1 MDLINQLLNSQ
12 AFKDSVALHQQGHFA
27 EAKEGYL
34 QLLQTYPD
42 APPLLTALGT
52 LALQTGDIP
61 EGIRLIEQSLSLYP
75 QQPSALSNVANG
87 LSAIGRKAEALEKY
101 EQAIA
106 LFPDYTDAHY
116 NRGNLLL
123 ETQRYEEALASYD
136 RALAIQPDYV
146 LAHYNR
152 GLALKELGRFQ
163 ESLASNDAAIALK
176 PDYAEAHWNKAL
188 THLLLGDYATGWR
201 EYEWRWQRESGSASR
216 QTFKDLPR
224 PLWLGE
230 TPLAGKTL
238 LVTCEQG
245 LGDMI
250 QFCRF
255 LPILARQAREL
266 LVETPASLL
275 PLLQTLDGYFRW
287 IPEGGEVPDFDLYC
301 PLMSLPLALGARL
314 ETLPADI
321 PYLRAN
327 PDRQALWRSRLGPA
341 AGVRV
346 GLAWSGSSRHDHDH
360 KRSLGLDRL
369 RPLLGMQLEF
379 HALQKDIRAEDE
391 RLLSEFP
398 NLTIHRDQLH
408 DFADAAA
415 LVEEMDLVIS
425 VDTSLAHLSGALGK
439 PVWVLLPR
447 VPDFR
452 WLLDRDDSPW
462 YLTARLFRQ
471 PERGAWDAVIHEV
484 QLSLNRWLGERVPG

>member
-1 MDLINQLLNSQ
+1 MDRINQLLNSQ
-12 AFKDSVALHQQGHFA
+12 AFKDSVALHQQGHLA

-34 QLLQTYPD
+34 QLSQSYPN

-61 EGIRLIEQSLSLYP
+61 EGVRLIEQSLSLYP

-123 ETQRYEEALASYD
+123 ESRRYAEALASYD
-136 RALAIQPDYV
+136 RALEIQPDYV

-152 GLALKELGRFQ
+152 ALALKELGRFQ

-176 PDYAEAHWNKAL
+176 PDYAEAYWNKAL
-188 THLLLGDYATGWR
+188 THLLLGDYSTGWR
-201 EYEWRWQRESGSASR
+201 LYEWRWQRESGSASR
-216 QTFKDLPR
+216 QTYKNLPR

-255 LPILARQAREL
+255 LPIVARQARMVM
-266 LVETPASLL
+266 VETPPSLL
-275 PLLQTLDGYFRW
+275 PLLQTLEGNFQW
-287 IPEGGEVPDFDLYC
+287 IPEGGEVPDFDLHC
-301 PLMSLPLALGARL
+301 PLMSLPLALGIRL
-314 ETLPADI
+314 ETVPAES
-321 PYLRAN
+321 PYLHVN
-327 PDRQALWRSRLGPA
+327 PERQSLWRARLGPA
-341 AGVRV
+341 AGGRI
-346 GLAWSGSSRHDHDH
+346 GLAWSGSSRHDHDY
-360 KRSLGLDRL
+360 KRSLCLDQL
-369 RPLLGMQLEF
+369 RPLLQLPLDF
-379 HALQKDIRAEDE
+379 HVLQKDIRAEDE
-391 RLLSEFP
+391 SLLSEFP
-398 NLTIHRDQLH
+398 NLTLHRDQLH

-415 LVEEMDLVIS
+415 LTEAMDLVIS
-425 VDTSLAHLSGALGK
+425 VDTSIAHLSGALDK
-439 PVWVLLPR
+439 PVWVLLPQ

-452 WLLDRDDSPW
+452 WLLDRPDSPW
-462 YLTARLFRQ
+462 YPTARLFRQ
-471 PERGAWDAVIHEV
+471 PERGAWDAVIHDV
-484 QLSLNRWLGERVPG
+484 QVSLKRWLDEHVSG